1 MHFYVLALQLNSRR
15 ARRRE
20 ISLLSAPESATPNE
34 ELAEFYVR
42 LKSINDFHRK
52 YPDAPA
58 DPFALELDGILGRT
72 ALDEDQEDR
81 EFPLPLHF
89 KLPDPST
96 PKAIALLFS
105 GEESYGR
112 YLDLYANHS
121 QYNNLKHI
129 NKRIPYLQYLDVL
142 AEAKD
147 GFVHR
152 DIPKATRG
160 SKDYER

>member
-1 MHFYVLALQLNSRR
+1 VSC
-15 ARRRE
+15 
-20 ISLLSAPESATPNE
+20 ILS
-34 ELAEFYVR
+34 F
-42 LKSINDFHRK
+42 
-52 YPDAPA
+52 
-58 DPFALELDGILGRT
+58 PF
-72 ALDEDQEDR
+72 
-81 EFPLPLHF
+81 EFPDITILLE
-89 KLPDPST
+89 
-96 PKAIALLFS
+96 AIALLFS

-129 NKRIPYLQYLDVL
+129 NKRVPYLQYLDIL
-142 AEAKD
+142 AEATD